1 MCLGNEQLDYLG
13 NFGILLTKTDLNF
26 IQKEFDKFKKEQK
39 KRKNTAYD

>member
-26 IQKEFDKFKKEQK
+26 IQKEIDKYFKKF
-39 KRKNTAYD
+39 AD